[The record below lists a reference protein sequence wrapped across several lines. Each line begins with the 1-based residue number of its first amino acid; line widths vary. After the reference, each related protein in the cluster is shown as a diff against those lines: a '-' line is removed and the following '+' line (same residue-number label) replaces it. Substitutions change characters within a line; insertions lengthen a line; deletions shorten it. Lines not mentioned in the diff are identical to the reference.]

1 MKVAWHLL
9 FLFQACPSYRLW
21 LQLVL
26 GHQNTEWRAV
36 MATLHSKHVNLP
48 FFIPAPNSSFLVK
61 ECLGFTASFLLP
73 PVVGCRLKME
83 SSGHLWLLCLLLLW
97 WVYCETISVYEW
109 MPFLSTKYVAVLMQR
124 SIYLKPRRLKT
135 SINDHF
141 FSRSFSSKADGLPVV
156 GPSRQTP
163 NSFSYSKCTCA
174 TRTSSVPAYDTR
186 A

>member
-1 MKVAWHLL
+1 MVRLSTFLQHLQSTYEAIAIIITVVSAFLQHLQSTYEAIATVINKLQAMQFQIKAVYSTFILEMKVAWHLL
-9 FLFQACPSYRLW
+9 FFFQACPSYRLW

-26 GHQNTEWRAV
+26 EHQNTEWRAV

-97 WVYCETISVYEW
+97 WVYLW
-109 MPFLSTKYVAVLMQR
+109 KY
-124 SIYLKPRRLKT
+124 
-135 SINDHF
+135 
-141 FSRSFSSKADGLPVV
+141 
-156 GPSRQTP
+156 
-163 NSFSYSKCTCA
+163 
-174 TRTSSVPAYDTR
+174 
-186 A
+186 